1 MSPMPPSQN
10 SNEDDDESNGS
21 EERQEG
27 EAEEEE
33 EEGRVE
39 GTLNHR
45 SRKRD
50 PFHPSPTIRVPHKSL
65 WFIVISYREKG
76 ATKQVKKLRKI
87 HPRSQQRGASDYRF
101 HTHYQQNLYETVI
114 MDRKRIVLEV

>member
-1 MSPMPPSQN
+1 MPPSQN

-33 EEGRVE
+33 EEEGRVE

-45 SRKRD
+45 SRKRILSTLVL
-50 PFHPSPTIRVPHKSL
+50 PSVSRTNLCGSL
-65 WFIVISYREKG
+65 S
-76 ATKQVKKLRKI
+76 
-87 HPRSQQRGASDYRF
+87 
-101 HTHYQQNLYETVI
+101 
-114 MDRKRIVLEV
+114 

>member
-45 SRKRD
+45 SHKRD

-65 WFIVISYREKG
+65 WFIVISE
-76 ATKQVKKLRKI
+76 L
-87 HPRSQQRGASDYRF
+87 D
-101 HTHYQQNLYETVI
+101 
-114 MDRKRIVLEV
+114 